1 MLDPCTVID
10 AGRVLGLLEYFI
22 ALTTYKSTLHA
33 SVILA
38 GTRPT
43 VTSARREPLLAC
55 PALHFIVVS
64 EIHDVASE
72 VVCPE

>member
-10 AGRVLGLLEYFI
+10 ADPALGLLEYFI
-22 ALTTYKSTLHA
+22 PLTMLISTLHA

-38 GTRPT
+38 GTWPT
-43 VTSARREPLLAC
+43 VTSARLEPLMAC

-64 EIHDVASE
+64 EIHNVASE
-72 VVCPE
+72 AVCPA